1 MKEDEG
7 MIAKVPKDDQD
18 VLGLLKPV
26 DDKLSWDSFISNIN
40 EVGWKYQDKIV
51 LEDRIKQKY
60 YLANKL
66 RSSG

>member
-51 LEDRIKQKY
+51 LEDRIK
-60 YLANKL
+60 
-66 RSSG
+66 